1 MFKNIVDLKVELII
15 IRILN
20 DIVIFWEFLVNGIL
34 VMIKGIFLIIGG
46 LIVVFL
52 VDWKMLLSIIVI
64 ILIVIVMGIIIS
76 LKIGLLLK

>member
-1 MFKNIVDLKVELII
+1 
-15 IRILN
+15 
-20 DIVIFWEFLVNGIL
+20 
-34 VMIKGIFLIIGG
+34 MIKGIFLIIGG